1 MNLEKNKIIIN
12 EVLEKLEKEK
22 DYCLSEKPLYNIGR
36 FGFSIVT
43 LQSCF
48 GTIYIYNLSKVLSY
62 NLNIAPF
69 LGMFTVLS
77 GIGVTC
83 FGLKVRDIN
92 YKINYLNYELEKYNN
107 KLKLCDSNY
116 YLNAKNNT
124 NIVSIDELKIISS
137 RINLIEMIYSD
148 KYRFKYYRKNGNL
161 NDIISSIYESTY
173 KEKINS
179 DELNYQIN
187 ITNNYLDGKYSKKKV
202 KK

>member
-22 DYCLSEKPLYNIGR
+22 DYCMSEKPLYNIGR

-92 YKINYLNYELEKYNN
+92 YKINYLNYELEKYMN
-107 KLKLCDSNY
+107 KNKVLEILEGAFDHMNDDGTLYFVIRKDQGAL
-116 YLNAKNNT
+116 
-124 NIVSIDELKIISS
+124 SIKKI
-137 RINLIEMIYSD
+137 L
-148 KYRFKYYRKNGNL
+148 
-161 NDIISSIYESTY
+161 EST
-173 KEKINS
+173 KRIEIINK
-179 DELNYQIN
+179 DKGYFIFR
-187 ITNNYLDGKYSKKKV
+187 V
-202 KK
+202 KKIYWHK